1 MSQNKLWVSYVGVA
15 EIEKKRL
22 NAVKEFV
29 VRLSTSGEYKFL
41 MEIIELMSFL
51 PRS

>member
-22 NAVKEFV
+22 NVEKNLSLGLAIV
-29 VRLSTSGEYKFL
+29 VRINFFDRNY
-41 MEIIELMSFL
+41 
-51 PRS
+51 